1 MTTMKKSVPDDDGI
15 SCLVIGTESQEV
27 YVLDPEAF
35 TVLSKVRFHGNCLF
49 IVGWLCRIRHDM
61 LISFQ
66 YKLLFRYNFIVGVPV
81 LTYLRFKHGITY
93 REEMHLKQMSHIQEE
108 KQVLLHRKIVS

>member
-35 TVLSKVRFHGNCLF
+35 TVLSKASFHAISLLIEGPP
-49 IVGWLCRIRHDM
+49 CRICYNMR
-61 LISFQ
+61 IAFQ
-66 YKLLFRYNFIVGVPV
+66 YNL
-81 LTYLRFKHGITY
+81 
-93 REEMHLKQMSHIQEE
+93 
-108 KQVLLHRKIVS
+108 